1 MSEFFWPLD
10 RALSNCTTVRQVAM
24 PGVWVLHCRLR
35 KKKMSWKEHLEGCS
49 PNSCSKQGKLQN
61 QIRLL
66 KVLSSFQNHRG
77 WRLNSPFKPLLQ
89 RCTRSAAMI
98 FFFRISKQHFP
109 RCSLW
114 LLPPVL
120 LQCVS
125 EKSPALSS
133 PWDHGSG
140 RLMTYPAG
148 LFFSR
153 LTKPRGPASPHT
165 PGAPVPYLPS
175 LGSFQPVSSSVSAG
189 PELQLGSLTAWG
201 ALDFACAIVDSH
213 GSI

>member
-24 PGVWVLHCRLR
+24 LGVWVLHCRLR

-98 FFFRISKQHFP
+98 FFSVFPNSISLVAACGCCLLSF
-109 RCSLW
+109 CSASLRKVRLC
-114 LLPPVL
+114 LL
-120 LQCVS
+120 
-125 EKSPALSS
+125 
-133 PWDHGSG
+133 HGI
-140 RLMTYPAG
+140 M
-148 LFFSR
+148 
-153 LTKPRGPASPHT
+153 
-165 PGAPVPYLPS
+165 V
-175 LGSFQPVSSSVSAG
+175 V
-189 PELQLGSLTAWG
+189 E
-201 ALDFACAIVDSH
+201 D
-213 GSI
+213 